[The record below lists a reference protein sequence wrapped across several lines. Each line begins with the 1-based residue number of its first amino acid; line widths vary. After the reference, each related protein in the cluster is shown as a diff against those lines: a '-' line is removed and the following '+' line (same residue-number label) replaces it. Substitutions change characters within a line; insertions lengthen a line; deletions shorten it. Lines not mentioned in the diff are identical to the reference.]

1 MDVTNSSVHRL
12 QALFRHQDQLQVQL
26 QVRLQVQPQA
36 HLDRQVQIV
45 DPSVHTEAVLK
56 SSTMTPTAKFQV
68 KTETGH
74 VLNAISDTTTA
85 QKPKNASQ

>member
-1 MDVTNSSVHRL
+1 MDATHSSVHRL
-12 QALFRHQDQLQVQL
+12 RAQFKHQDQLQVQL
-26 QVRLQVQPQA
+26 QARLQAPVQA

-45 DPSVHTEAVLK
+45 DPSVHTEAVLR

-74 VLNAISDTTTA
+74 AFNAISDTTTA
-85 QKPKNASQ
+85 HKPKNASQ